1 MQKIINRIMYGQQM
15 SLSYFMFRG
24 ITKYD
29 SEDKIVQEYNRL
41 LEIEKDIILKHLTEE
56 QATELY
62 ELEVEKIHFRIKRRQ
77 FVCKVEKIAYLG
89 GRVIL
94 AEFWGKYYAKIDL
107 GKYLYKFPK
116 IKEEDVFH
124 KVSPEE
130 YHVFFGE
137 KYEVDVSSEF
147 IWLCG
152 ENVTGKINPEEYE
165 WIVGE

>member
-1 MQKIINRIMYGQQM
+1 M
-15 SLSYFMFRG
+15 
-24 ITKYD
+24 
-29 SEDKIVQEYNRL
+29 
-41 LEIEKDIILKHLTEE
+41 
-56 QATELY
+56 
-62 ELEVEKIHFRIKRRQ
+62 
-77 FVCKVEKIAYLG
+77 
-89 GRVIL
+89 IL

-107 GKYLYKFPK
+107 EKYLYKFPQ

-130 YHVFFGE
+130 YNVFFGE

-165 WIVGE
+165 WIAGE